1 MPSSTITSK
10 GQITLPVEVRRTLGL
25 RPGDRVSFRT
35 ARDGS
40 VIVEPETVDLMS
52 LKGSVKSKVRGVSV
66 EQMQRA
72 IRKAVRGR

>member
-10 GQITLPVEVRRTLGL
+10 GQITLPVEVRRALGL

-40 VIVEPETVDLMS
+40 VVVEPETVDLMS
-52 LKGSVKSKVRGVSV
+52 LKGSVKSNVRGVSV

-72 IRKAVRGR
+72 IEKGVRRR